1 MVVKGLKINM
11 NLHVY
16 FASHVH
22 IHVHTHTLH
31 VQRVSDP
38 YERGGPSYLVVP
50 PKQQSSIGSIRCECH
65 VKVVDKTAKRAKIK
79 LVLASII
86 ALAFMAGEVVG
97 KKCGLV
103 RLERS
108 TDINAHTYIHVQV
121 VTVQRRLD

>member
-1 MVVKGLKINM
+1 MSTLPRT
-11 NLHVY
+11 
-16 FASHVH
+16 FTCT
-22 IHVHTHTLH
+22 HTHTHALH
-31 VQRVSDP
+31 MQRVADP

-50 PKQQSSIGSIRCECH
+50 PKQRSSVGSIRCECH

-97 KKCGLV
+97 KKCGL
-103 RLERS
+103 ERS

>member
-22 IHVHTHTLH
+22 IHMHTHTLH
-31 VQRVSDP
+31 MQRVSDP
-38 YERGGPSYLVVP
+38 YEKGGPSYLVVP
-50 PKQQSSIGSIRCECH
+50 PKQRSSIGSIRCECH

>member
-1 MVVKGLKINM
+1 MSTLPRTFTCT
-11 NLHVY
+11 HT
-16 FASHVH
+16 
-22 IHVHTHTLH
+22 HTHTLH
-31 VQRVSDP
+31 MQRVADP

-50 PKQQSSIGSIRCECH
+50 PKQRSSVGSIRCECH

-108 TDINAHTYIHVQV
+108 TDIMHTHTRYI
-121 VTVQRRLD
+121 